1 MRTHLQ
7 EKSESFCLYWQGK
20 HRPHSLCWQVALPY
34 LIVDWFRSA
43 RLMMSDY
50 FRWRQ
55 EDASRNA
62 LNSHCY
68 WLLRKE
74 GLSVSAA
81 SQQLKG
87 ASVSDK
93 NELLFSRGI
102 NYNDLL
108 LWQKRGVG
116 LYYREEQRQGYNP
129 QTQKATTY
137 MRHALQVYLELP
149 IGQDYSMF
157 IREILE
163 KSK

>member
-1 MRTHLQ
+1 M
-7 EKSESFCLYWQGK
+7 
-20 HRPHSLCWQVALPY
+20 
-34 LIVDWFRSA
+34 
-43 RLMMSDY
+43 
-50 FRWRQ
+50 
-55 EDASRNA
+55 
-62 LNSHCY
+62 
-68 WLLRKE
+68 
-74 GLSVSAA
+74 
-81 SQQLKG
+81 
-87 ASVSDK
+87 SDK